1 MKLDALEH
9 KVMEQMVN
17 TPTQPE
23 EAPPSTTNIVFPV
36 HHFFEMPQLK
46 VVLKDIE
53 TDIQALLGPTKV
65 VVASKKGRSIG
76 NRVLRNSAICRTPGE
91 DKSDRV
97 QKCNAPQC
105 LTCKHMC
112 SAEEE
117 FIIND
122 QKLKILS

>member
-1 MKLDALEH
+1 
-9 KVMEQMVN
+9 MEQMVN
-17 TPTQPE
+17 TSNQPE
-23 EAPPSTTNIVFPV
+23 EVHPSTINTVFPV

-97 QKCNAPQC
+97 QKCNAPRC

-122 QKLKILS
+122 QKLKILSRW

>member
-17 TPTQPE
+17 TSNQPE
-23 EAPPSTTNIVFPV
+23 EVHPSTINTVFPV

-65 VVASKKGRSIG
+65 VVASEKGRSIG
-76 NRVLRNSAICRTPGE
+76 NRVLTETA
-91 DKSDRV
+91 
-97 QKCNAPQC
+97 
-105 LTCKHMC
+105 L
-112 SAEEE
+112 SAEHQQR
-117 FIIND
+117 IN
-122 QKLKILS
+122 QIGYRNVMLLGV